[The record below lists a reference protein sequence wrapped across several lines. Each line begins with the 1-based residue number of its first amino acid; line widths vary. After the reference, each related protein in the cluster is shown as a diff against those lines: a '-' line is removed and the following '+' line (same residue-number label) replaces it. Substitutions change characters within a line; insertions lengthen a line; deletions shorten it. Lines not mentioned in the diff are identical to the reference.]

1 MSIAPGC
8 TLNANL
14 DTIIGGAATGGY
26 LRVTLCG
33 YGARAPAV
41 PGTCMLADAGVPQ
54 LVGPQVGSAPLSV
67 VLFGN
72 DVITPANTFYEISV
86 LDSNKDVV
94 QSGNYQF
101 TGTAIFDLS
110 TVFPIL
116 PPYGFPLAM
125 LAYQPCTLG
134 SNNHSFTA
142 PGPVIAPAY
151 NGVLLPEGASSPT
164 LSYTL
169 DSTGTEITLNFDID
183 PSWERIDAFCLV

>member
-1 MSIAPGC
+1 
-8 TLNANL
+8 
-14 DTIIGGAATGGY
+14 
-26 LRVTLCG
+26 
-33 YGARAPAV
+33 
-41 PGTCMLADAGVPQ
+41 MLADAGVPQ
-54 LVGPQVGSAPLSV
+54 LVGPQVASAPLSV

-101 TGTAIFDLS
+101 TGAAIFDLS

-125 LAYQPCTLG
+125 LAYQPCALG
-134 SNNHSFTA
+134 LNNHSFTA

-151 NGVLLPEGASSPT
+151 NGVLLPEGATAPT

-169 DSTGTEITLNFDID
+169 DSTGKGITLNFDID
-183 PSWERIDAFCLV
+183 PSWERIDAFCLI